1 MARTQEPELEQLIQ
15 KRKNLIKAHQENDF
29 TDGIHALLTDLYPDT
44 AHFIYEL
51 LQNAEDMNATV
62 VRFVLDTNGIDFE
75 HNGIKRLF
83 NVADIDAITN
93 IGHNRQKK
101 DDPTSIGKFG
111 VGFKA
116 VFAYTSTPI
125 IHSGDYHFKII
136 DYFVPE
142 FQGVKK
148 VSTTDRKGVPWTK
161 FSFPFNNP
169 KKPASVA
176 YEECLEGLKALDS
189 SAILFLQSIRKIEY
203 RLPSGDYGYVER
215 IDQASYHVTVVYQ
228 RPTAQKESTSKWLR
242 FHKLVDITD
251 DQGKQKKLSIAVA
264 FALDYDSKTKK
275 EKVVPVKGGGRTFI
289 YFPAEKEHSG
299 LRFHINAPFAS
310 TVARDSVR
318 NCEDNKKLI
327 KAISQMIVDS
337 LPEVKAQ
344 GLMNHVFFEVL
355 PNSKDELSFFY
366 QYIFDYIHVAFQKNE
381 YLPTKDGGFVT
392 STAALMGPVAISNL
406 LKGDDL
412 KLVTGIEKTWI
423 ANASQKNSHADNF
436 IQSLGIQTYTYKDFV
451 KIFDVRCRT
460 QVEKLLSEK
469 NRDWLK
475 RFYVLCAAAYDVM
488 DYSGRNVF
496 ARNMKQTVMIKS
508 AKGVMHLPTDI
519 FILPSNTT
527 LITKTT
533 PIVDQS
539 FVIGTAKT
547 DRTSE
552 QIKSFFQERLDIREY
567 GPKVELEK
575 LLQKYSGAYEVNDEY
590 FKDLLSFAEY
600 KADHSDIDFSSH
612 SLFLYLNNS
621 DNKLYIVNAD
631 KLFLGKAYGNDV
643 GELLANVYDKHCL
656 WDGYADHYSEKE
668 LKQFIVF
675 ATSCGISKGLIIEKQ
690 SAYQHPLYHTEL
702 SAYGRRYTGYG
713 SDSDYTIPG
722 LKKLLEVQSIKISKL
737 IWKTLECDGKS
748 SGYKYITARYSP
760 NASAITRTCDS
771 SLIYYL
777 KQYAWI
783 PDKQGKLHRPEDI
796 SVSELRS
803 GFYYDPENKILE
815 ALKLGSAAEKKN
827 QKQAKLEREA
837 KEAGMV
843 LISEEDYALLQRTKA
858 QQEAQRNVA
867 PLSGQDLLKKQQKR
881 SVSNV
886 NAGDDFSTDGA
897 VNNVSRRETNV
908 EATFRNAKQMKPSQR
923 RLFARVAE
931 STKEERKMLKNWY
944 QGKCQMCNTRIMGYN
959 QVPYFI
965 AKNIINTQHLS
976 AAIRQTT
983 SLAWN
988 SLCLCPNCA
997 AKYDV
1002 CSRDLNGLYE
1012 QIMKTEV
1019 IEGDAERIVLTIELD
1034 GKSQEIHYIP
1044 KHFLALK
1051 KVMQLIDEETTE

>member
-1 MARTQEPELEQLIQ
+1 MAQRD
-15 KRKNLIKAHQENDF
+15 ENQ
-29 TDGIHALLTDLYPDT
+29 I
-44 AHFIYEL
+44 
-51 LQNAEDMNATV
+51 
-62 VRFVLDTNGIDFE
+62 
-75 HNGIKRLF
+75 
-83 NVADIDAITN
+83 
-93 IGHNRQKK
+93 
-101 DDPTSIGKFG
+101 
-111 VGFKA
+111 
-116 VFAYTSTPI
+116 
-125 IHSGDYHFKII
+125 
-136 DYFVPE
+136 
-142 FQGVKK
+142 
-148 VSTTDRKGVPWTK
+148 
-161 FSFPFNNP
+161 
-169 KKPASVA
+169 
-176 YEECLEGLKALDS
+176 EGLKALDS

-203 RLPSGDYGYVER
+203 MLPSGDYGYVER
-215 IDQASYHVTVVYQ
+215 IDQASHHVTVVYQ
-228 RPTAQKESTSKWLR
+228 RPTDQKESTSKWLR

-251 DQGKQKKLSIAVA
+251 DQGKPKKLSIAVA
-264 FALDYDSKTKK
+264 FALDFDSRTKK

-344 GLMNHVFFEVL
+344 GLMNHAFFEVL
-355 PNSKDELSFFY
+355 PNSKDDLSFFY
-366 QYIFDYIHVAFQKNE
+366 QYLFDYIYVAFQKNE
-381 YLPTKDGGFVT
+381 YLPTKDSGFVS

-406 LKGDDL
+406 LKGEDL
-412 KLVTGIEKTWI
+412 KSITGIEKIWI

-436 IQSLGIQTYTYKDFV
+436 IQSLGIQTYTYKDFA
-451 KIFDVRCRT
+451 KIFDVQSRARI
-460 QVEKLLSEK
+460 EKLLAEK

-475 RFYVLCAAAYDVM
+475 RFYVLCADAYDDM
-488 DYSGRNVF
+488 DNSGRAVF

-508 AKGVMHLPTDI
+508 ARGEMYAPSDI
-519 FILPSNTT
+519 FILPPNTT

-539 FVIGTAKT
+539 MVLSTAKT

-552 QIKSFFQERLDIREY
+552 RIRSFFQDRLNIREY
-567 GPKVELEK
+567 GPKVEVEK
-575 LLQKYSGAYEVNDEY
+575 LLQKYDDEYEPNDEY
-590 FKDLLSFAEY
+590 FKDLLSFAKY
-600 KADHSDIDFSSH
+600 RADHNDIDFSSH

-621 DNKLYIVNAD
+621 DNELYIVNAD
-631 KLFLGKAYGNDV
+631 ELFLGKAYGNDT
-643 GELLANVYDKHCL
+643 GELLANVYEKNCL
-656 WDGYADHYSEKE
+656 WDGYADHYNEKE
-668 LKQFIVF
+668 LQQFIPFVL
-675 ATSCGISKGLIIEKQ
+675 SCGAHKGLSIEEQ
-690 SAYQHPLYHTEL
+690 PANLHPLYHSKL
-702 SAYGRRYTGYG
+702 SAYGRRHTGYG
-713 SDSDYTIPG
+713 SNSDYTIPG
-722 LKKLLEVQSIKISKL
+722 LEKLLKTQSIKISKL
-737 IWKTLECDGKS
+737 IWETLERYGKN
-748 SGYKYITARYSP
+748 SGYKYVTARYAP
-760 NASAITRTCDS
+760 NASAKSRTCDS

-777 KQYAWI
+777 KQYAWV

-803 GFYYDPENKILE
+803 GFSYDPENKILE

-858 QQEAQRNVA
+858 QQEAQKNVT

-881 SVSNV
+881 SVPNV

-959 QVPYFI
+959 QVPHFI

>member
-1 MARTQEPELEQLIQ
+1 MPQRFDLKMAQRD
-15 KRKNLIKAHQENDF
+15 ENQ
-29 TDGIHALLTDLYPDT
+29 I
-44 AHFIYEL
+44 
-51 LQNAEDMNATV
+51 
-62 VRFVLDTNGIDFE
+62 
-75 HNGIKRLF
+75 
-83 NVADIDAITN
+83 
-93 IGHNRQKK
+93 
-101 DDPTSIGKFG
+101 
-111 VGFKA
+111 
-116 VFAYTSTPI
+116 
-125 IHSGDYHFKII
+125 
-136 DYFVPE
+136 
-142 FQGVKK
+142 
-148 VSTTDRKGVPWTK
+148 
-161 FSFPFNNP
+161 
-169 KKPASVA
+169 
-176 YEECLEGLKALDS
+176 EGLKALDS

-203 RLPSGDYGYVER
+203 MLPSGDYGYVER
-215 IDQASYHVTVVYQ
+215 IDQASHHVTVVYQ
-228 RPTAQKESTSKWLR
+228 RPTDQKESTSKWLR

-251 DQGKQKKLSIAVA
+251 DQGKPKKLSIAVA
-264 FALDYDSKTKK
+264 FALDFDSRTKK

-344 GLMNHVFFEVL
+344 GLMNHAFFEVL
-355 PNSKDELSFFY
+355 PNSKDDLSFFY
-366 QYIFDYIHVAFQKNE
+366 QYLFDYIYVAFQKNE
-381 YLPTKDGGFVT
+381 YLPTKDSGFVS

-406 LKGDDL
+406 LKGEDL
-412 KLVTGIEKTWI
+412 KSITGIEKIWI

-436 IQSLGIQTYTYKDFV
+436 IQSLGIQTYTYKDFA
-451 KIFDVRCRT
+451 KIFDVQSRARI
-460 QVEKLLSEK
+460 EKLLAEK

-475 RFYVLCAAAYDVM
+475 RFYVLCADAYDDM
-488 DYSGRNVF
+488 DNSGRAVF

-508 AKGVMHLPTDI
+508 ARGEMYAPSDI
-519 FILPSNTT
+519 FILPPNTT

-539 FVIGTAKT
+539 MVLSTAKT

-552 QIKSFFQERLDIREY
+552 RIRSFFQDRLNIREY
-567 GPKVELEK
+567 GPKVEVEK
-575 LLQKYSGAYEVNDEY
+575 LLQKYDDEYEPNDEY
-590 FKDLLSFAEY
+590 FKDLLSFAKY
-600 KADHSDIDFSSH
+600 RADHNDIDFSSH

-621 DNKLYIVNAD
+621 DNELYIVNAD
-631 KLFLGKAYGNDV
+631 ELFLGKAYGNDT
-643 GELLANVYDKHCL
+643 GELLANVYEKNCL
-656 WDGYADHYSEKE
+656 WDGYADHYNEKE
-668 LKQFIVF
+668 LQQFIPFVL
-675 ATSCGISKGLIIEKQ
+675 SCGAHKGLSIEEQ
-690 SAYQHPLYHTEL
+690 PANLHPLYHSKL
-702 SAYGRRYTGYG
+702 SAYGRRHTGYG
-713 SDSDYTIPG
+713 SNSDYTIPG
-722 LKKLLEVQSIKISKL
+722 LEKLLKTQSIKISKL
-737 IWKTLECDGKS
+737 IWETLERYGKN
-748 SGYKYITARYSP
+748 SGYKYVTARYAP
-760 NASAITRTCDS
+760 NASAKSRTCDS

-777 KQYAWI
+777 KQYAWV

-803 GFYYDPENKILE
+803 GFSYDPENKILE

-858 QQEAQRNVA
+858 QQEAQKNVT

-881 SVSNV
+881 SVPNV

-959 QVPYFI
+959 QVPHFI